1 MSHFPKFYDA
11 IDDIA
16 EHLRTDFIGP
26 VEENEVLEMEE
37 PLSRY
42 SLGILWA
49 QPKSK
54 EYLKIRNDSLKEVGF
69 DVSEVAEMKVM
80 DAKPDVMSLVLFIG
94 GIVVALIGAVV
105 IIASFV
111 KSRRKYDDEFYY

>member
-26 VEENEVLEMEE
+26 VDDNEVLEMEE

-49 QPKSK
+49 QIAKNLRTSAYSSPQLW
-54 EYLKIRNDSLKEVGF
+54 EYPLLHFQAMN
-69 DVSEVAEMKVM
+69 
-80 DAKPDVMSLVLFIG
+80 
-94 GIVVALIGAVV
+94 
-105 IIASFV
+105 
-111 KSRRKYDDEFYY
+111 

>member
-1 MSHFPKFYDA
+1 MYLKRSDDMSHFPKFYDA
-11 IDDIA
+11 IDDTA

-26 VEENEVLEMEE
+26 VDDNEVLEMEE

-54 EYLKIRNDSLKEVGF
+54 DSDAVLTDSAAEEMFEDDSEAREEPKHGSGF
-69 DVSEVAEMKVM
+69 HPSTMGVSFASLSGAEGWR
-80 DAKPDVMSLVLFIG
+80 DFP
-94 GIVVALIGAVV
+94 
-105 IIASFV
+105 
-111 KSRRKYDDEFYY
+111 